1 VRAPKKTSSMN
12 IDCIIMFNMKRLP
25 VVLAIAA
32 LQCCSL
38 VVDSALSTIVDSG
51 EEECF
56 VVRAPD
62 ESMIR

>member
-1 VRAPKKTSSMN
+1 
-12 IDCIIMFNMKRLP
+12 MKRLP
-25 VVLAIAA
+25 VVLAAAA

-38 VVDSALSTIVDSG
+38 VVDGALSTIVDSG